1 VRRLAGHAFS
11 AKKSLAGRFFRAKI
25 RRSEV
30 CVSEVSSVLPIPK
43 KEEDGDAPTVPRH
56 EVSLAEFLS
65 SPQASEGAEDQI
77 RNPSFHPGARIADK
91 YIVERLI
98 GEGGL
103 GVVVAAK
110 HVHLDHSVAI
120 KYLRPKALATKAVAE
135 RFLREA
141 RLAARIRSE
150 HIVHVYDVG
159 TLPDGAPYM
168 VMEYLAGTDLGRMLS
183 ASGPLSVDRAV
194 DYVLQACEALAEA
207 HVAGIV
213 HRDIKPD
220 NLFIATSPG
229 GTSVLKVLDFGI
241 SKMSAKRTTSG
252 GVGEL
257 TEVGDKFGTPVY
269 MSPEQLLASGNVD
282 ARTDVW
288 AIGVVLYELLTGALP
303 FDGDS
308 LPELV
313 TAILHRPPRSLLL
326 ARPYLPTRLQTI
338 IEQCLTK
345 DVESRFQNVAELAQ
359 ELRPFA
365 GAAGGERIE
374 QVVRVILG
382 AGDKVRM
389 STPSPATSSVDAL
402 REALTLTVPAERS
415 VATTGSGVASW
426 MPMSA
431 FKKGA
436 GHDRRRL
443 FVVAGAGAVAAALAI
458 AALTGA
464 RSSPATAAEH
474 AAAVPA
480 AASALPP
487 QSATAAELPPAP
499 LAEEHLAAPVDVP
512 PSASAAVA
520 APAVRGGHRV
530 PKPAGSGN
538 ERPSHSDPNA
548 VINPFE

>member
-1 VRRLAGHAFS
+1 MS
-11 AKKSLAGRFFRAKI
+11 
-25 RRSEV
+25 
-30 CVSEVSSVLPIPK
+30 
-43 KEEDGDAPTVPRH
+43 DGNAAVPVPPVDVNEAPTVPGRDASQVRAASF
-56 EVSLAEFLS
+56 EANETGDE
-65 SPQASEGAEDQI
+65 QA

-91 YIVERLI
+91 YVVERLI

-110 HVHLDHSVAI
+110 HIHLDQSVAI

-141 RLAARIRSE
+141 RLAAKIRSE

-168 VMEYLAGTDLGRMLS
+168 VMEYLAGTDLGRLLT

-241 SKMSAKRTTSG
+241 SKMSTKRTTSG
-252 GVGEL
+252 GMGEL
-257 TEVGDKFGTPVY
+257 TEAGDKFGTPVY

-308 LPELV
+308 LPELC
-313 TAILHRPPRSLLL
+313 TAILHRPPTPLLQV
-326 ARPYLPTRLQTI
+326 RPYLPAELQQVLD
-338 IEQCLTK
+338 QCLAK

-365 GAAGGERIE
+365 GPVGCERID

-382 AGDKVRM
+382 AGDRVRP
-389 STPSPATSSVDAL
+389 SIPSPRVSSVSAL
-402 REALTLTVPAERS
+402 AEALTLVGPADRS
-415 VATTGSGVASW
+415 GATTGSGVGSW
-426 MPMSA
+426 GRTGA
-431 FKKGA
+431 FQKGA
-436 GHDRRRL
+436 GKGKKR
-443 FVVAGAGAVAAALAI
+443 VVLAAAGAGVLVVAFTI
-458 AALTGA
+458 VALTGA
-464 RSSPATAAEH
+464 HSRPESGAAHAASPAVGAVSTQIAPQPANPTTAFA
-474 AAAVPA
+474 PA
-480 AASALPP
+480 TEQLPAPVEVVSA
-487 QSATAAELPPAP
+487 SATAVVA
-499 LAEEHLAAPVDVP
+499 VP
-512 PSASAAVA
+512 PRGGPRHAPKAASSAAKDA
-520 APAVRGGHRV
+520 
-530 PKPAGSGN
+530 
-538 ERPSHSDPNA
+538 ERSSHADPNA

>member
-1 VRRLAGHAFS
+1 M
-11 AKKSLAGRFFRAKI
+11 
-25 RRSEV
+25 
-30 CVSEVSSVLPIPK
+30 SEVSSVLRIPK
-43 KEEDGDAPTVPRH
+43 DEEGEAPTVPRH

-65 SPQASEGAEDQI
+65 SPQASEASEDQI

-91 YIVERLI
+91 YVVERLI

-389 STPSPATSSVDAL
+389 STPSPPTTSSVDAL
-402 REALTLTVPAERS
+402 REALTLTGPSERS

-426 MPMSA
+426 TPMSA

-436 GHDRRRL
+436 GRDRRRL
-443 FVVAGAGAVAAALAI
+443 FVVAGAGAVAAALAV
-458 AALTGA
+458 AVVTGA
-464 RSSPATAAEH
+464 RPSPTVPAEH
-474 AAAVPA
+474 SAATPA
-480 AASALPP
+480 PRSALPP
-487 QSATAAELPPAP
+487 QPASAAELLPALP
-499 LAEEHLAAPVDVP
+499 AEELLAAPVDVP
-512 PSASAAVA
+512 PPSASAVG
-520 APAVRGGHRV
+520 APPTFRGGHRV
-530 PKPAGSGN
+530 PKPASSTN
-538 ERPSHSDPNA
+538 DTVRPSHSDPNA

>member
-1 VRRLAGHAFS
+1 
-11 AKKSLAGRFFRAKI
+11 
-25 RRSEV
+25 
-30 CVSEVSSVLPIPK
+30 VSEVSSVLPIPK
-43 KEEDGDAPTVPRH
+43 KEKEEESEAPTAPRH

-65 SPQASEGAEDQI
+65 SPQSNEGPDDQV

-91 YIVERLI
+91 YVVERLI

-110 HVHLDHSVAI
+110 HVHLDQSVAI

-194 DYVLQACEALAEA
+194 DYILQACEALAEA

-252 GVGEL
+252 GVGDL

-326 ARPYLPTRLQTI
+326 ARPYLPTRLQNVV
-338 IEQCLTK
+338 EQCLAK

-382 AGDKVRM
+382 AGDKVRA
-389 STPSPATSSVDAL
+389 STPSPPTLTSSVDAL
-402 REALTLTVPAERS
+402 REALTLAGPPDRS
-415 VATTGSGVASW
+415 VATTGSGVSSW
-426 MPMSA
+426 APMTA
-431 FKKGA
+431 LKRGTT
-436 GHDRRRL
+436 GDRKRL
-443 FVVAGAGAVAAALAI
+443 FVIAGAGAVAAALAI
-458 AALTGA
+458 VSLAGG
-464 RSSPATAAEH
+464 RSSPATAVVHGAVQ
-474 AAAVPA
+474 ASSAAVPPEA
-480 AASALPP
+480 RSA
-487 QSATAAELPPAP
+487 EPAP
-499 LAEEHLAAPVDVP
+499 VLPVEEHLEPPVDDVSS
-512 PSASAAVA
+512 PSASVVA
-520 APAVRGGHRV
+520 TPPVTHGGHRV
-530 PKPAGSGN
+530 PKPANSGSAKDA
-538 ERPSHSDPNA
+538 ERPTHADPNA